1 MCHFVENVL
10 GSSLNENHLKLIRL
24 VTGFDMSIEEL
35 RDVAHRIYT
44 LERCFNIREKE
55 VAREEDTLPWRILHE
70 RIPNGPAKG
79 FGVTPEELNEMLEEY
94 YLLRGWDKNGI
105 PTEKELR
112 RLGLDFAIED
122 MNKVRKKSV

>member
-1 MCHFVENVL
+1 
-10 GSSLNENHLKLIRL
+10 
-24 VTGFDMSIEEL
+24 MSIEEL